1 MVTLTLS
8 ATKKFVQLSSH
19 NYMHAFLKGKYDKF
33 YIQMEGSTCLV
44 PPCNSAGYML
54 NNSKK
59 AMLLNALF

>member
-1 MVTLTLS
+1 
-8 ATKKFVQLSSH
+8 
-19 NYMHAFLKGKYDKF
+19 MHAFLKGKYDKF